1 MSLADGVVVHHVT
14 LELAADYG
22 CAAAAVADQA
32 NATAWK
38 AFDRRDA
45 DMLGEAAEH
54 DHPFVEAETKSAAHR
69 WTLIGSSLHA
79 WSSK

>member
-1 MSLADGVVVHHVT
+1 MLS

-22 CAAAAVADQA
+22 CAVAAVADQA
-32 NATAWK
+32 NATTRK

-45 DMLGEAAEH
+45 DMLGETAED
-54 DHPFVEAETKSAAHR
+54 DHPFVEAEIKSAAHR
-69 WTLIGSSLHA
+69 RTLIGSSLHA